1 MCGIVGF
8 INIGNKSLLENSVI
22 SIKHRGPDDDGSEWF
37 DKWSSGF
44 GHTRLSIIDLSP
56 AGHQPMFNEN
66 KSLCIVFNGEIYN
79 YKDIEAELRKE
90 IPELILLSNSD
101 TEILLKSYE
110 QWGERCLEKLNG
122 MFAFAIFNLKTG
134 ELFAARDRL
143 GIKPFYYSL
152 LNGGLIFASEIK
164 AIFKSGLIIAEPDI
178 NCLKTQMH
186 YQVAPNTGFKNIC
199 KLAPGHFLKY
209 NAKEDNGKDLLL
221 TKWWEINV
229 SENCDKS
236 EKELVDELD
245 NLLND
250 SVRLQMISDV
260 PVGILL
266 SGGLD
271 SSIIAA
277 LMRKHY
283 KGEINAFTI
292 KFSQEDK
299 KFEKMEDDSIWAKKV
314 ADLLELNYS
323 EIIIKPNNEK
333 LFYDTVY
340 HLDEPI
346 ADPASVNTFLIS
358 EAARKEDIIVLLS
371 GMGGDEIFGGYR
383 KHLACLKAD
392 IYQKL
397 LPSIIRSIIERG
409 FMKISVS
416 SGKEGF
422 KILRWIKRFL
432 SFASF
437 ERFDRFISSDIGISK
452 ELFDEIF
459 VGSTEYYNTFYYS
472 YLKDCYDYL
481 GKDKDKI
488 SNENIGYLT
497 KMCYCDTKAF
507 LPAHN
512 LNYSDKSSMMAGVEI
527 RPPLIDHRIVEFMF
541 SLPPKYRIK
550 GNTQKYLLKK
560 VAERYLPSDIVNRPK
575 APFASPLRS
584 WIKGQLKNVIDTKL
598 NKNIILERGILNPEK
613 VWELI
618 IADRNGKSDFAHLI
632 WRFLVLEMWFD
643 TFDKDYVKKN

>member
-8 INIGNKSLLENSVI
+8 VNIGNKVILENSVN
-22 SIKHRGPDDDGSEWF
+22 SIKHRGPDDYGIEWF
-37 DKWSSGF
+37 DKWNSGF

-56 AGHQPMFNEN
+56 AGHQPMFNDD
-66 KSLCIVFNGEIYN
+66 KTLCIVFNGEIYN
-79 YKDIEAELRKE
+79 YKDIETELRKDV
-90 IPELILLSNSD
+90 PDLKLFSNSD

-110 QWGERCLEKLNG
+110 QWGEGCLKKLNG
-122 MFAFAIFNLKTG
+122 MFAFSVFNLRTG
-134 ELFAARDRL
+134 EFFAARDRL
-143 GIKPFYYSL
+143 GIKPFYYTFI
-152 LNGGLIFASEIK
+152 NGGLIFASEIK
-164 AIFKSGLIIAEPDI
+164 AILKSGLIIAEPDI
-178 NCLKTQMH
+178 NSIITQMH
-186 YQVAPNTGFKNIC
+186 YQVAPNTGFNNIF
-199 KLAPGHFLKY
+199 KLAAGHFLKFQIPQKK
-209 NAKEDNGKDLLL
+209 NTGIIVE
-221 TKWWEINV
+221 KWWEIDV
-229 SENCDKS
+229 KETYDKS
-236 EKELVDELD
+236 EGELIDELD
-245 NLLND
+245 SLLND

-260 PVGILL
+260 PVGVLL

-292 KFSQEDK
+292 KFSHEDQ

-314 ADLLELNYS
+314 ADLLELNYT
-323 EIIIKPNNEK
+323 EIIIKPDNEK
-333 LFYDTVY
+333 LFYDTIY

-346 ADPASVNTFLIS
+346 ADPASINTYLIS
-358 EAARKEDIIVLLS
+358 EAARKEDIVVLLS
-371 GMGGDEIFGGYR
+371 GMGGDEVFGGYR

-392 IYQKL
+392 LYQKL
-397 LPSIIRSIIERG
+397 FPKIIRNIIERI
-409 FMKISVS
+409 FMKIRVS

-459 VGSTEYYNTFYYS
+459 INSSGFYNTYYYS
-472 YLKDCYDYL
+472 YLKDYYTYL
-481 GKDKDKI
+481 GKEKEKVSSDHI
-488 SNENIGYLT
+488 SYLT
-497 KMCYCDTKAF
+497 KMCFCDTKTF

-512 LNYSDKSSMMAGVEI
+512 LTYSDKSSMMAGVEI

-541 SLPPKYRIK
+541 RLPPKYRIK
-550 GNTQKYLLKK
+550 GNQQKYLLKK

-575 APFASPLRS
+575 APFASPLRA
-584 WIKGQLKNVIDTKL
+584 WIKGQLKNEIDTKL
-598 NKNIILERGILNPEK
+598 SKSKISKGGILNPEK

-618 IADRNGKSDFAHLI
+618 QADRNGKFDYAHLI
-632 WRFLVLEMWFD
+632 WRFLALEIWLD
-643 TFDKDYVKKN
+643 TFFRDNI

>member
-1 MCGIVGF
+1 MCGIVGY
-8 INIGNKSLLENSVI
+8 INIGNKVLLENSVN
-22 SIKHRGPDDDGSEWF
+22 SIKHRGPDDYGIEWF
-37 DKWSSGF
+37 DKWHSGF

-56 AGHQPMFNEN
+56 AGHQPMFNDD

-79 YKDIEAELRKE
+79 YKEIESELRKDK
-90 IPELILLSNSD
+90 PGLKLFSNSD

-122 MFAFAIFNLKTG
+122 MFAFAIMNLCTG
-134 ELFAARDRL
+134 EIFAARDRL

-152 LNGGLIFASEIK
+152 INDGLIFASEIK
-164 AIFKSGLIIAEPDI
+164 AIFKSGLIKAEPDVQS
-178 NCLKTQMH
+178 LKTQMH
-186 YQVAPNTGFKNIC
+186 YQVAPNTGFKRIF
-199 KLAPGHFLKY
+199 KLAAGHFLKF
-209 NAKEDNGKDLLL
+209 NSIKEQNTDVVII
-221 TKWWEINV
+221 KWWEINV
-229 SENCDKS
+229 GENCDKT
-236 EKELVDELD
+236 EEELIDELD

-250 SVRLQMISDV
+250 SVKLQLTSDV

-292 KFSQEDK
+292 KFSHEDQ

-314 ADLLELNYS
+314 ADLFELNYK
-323 EIIIKPNNEK
+323 EIIIKPDIGK
-333 LFYDTVY
+333 VFFDTIY

-346 ADPASVNTFLIS
+346 ADPASINTFLIS
-358 EAARKEDIIVLLS
+358 EAARKEDIVVLLS
-371 GMGGDEIFGGYR
+371 GMGGDEVFGGYR
-383 KHLACLKAD
+383 KQLACLKAD
-392 IYQKL
+392 IYQRVFPK
-397 LPSIIRSIIERG
+397 IIRNIIERI
-409 FMKISVS
+409 FVKINVS

-422 KILRWIKRFL
+422 RIIRWIKRFL

-437 ERFDRFISSDIGISK
+437 ERFDRFISSDIGIPK
-452 ELFDEIF
+452 EMFDELFINSS
-459 VGSTEYYNTFYYS
+459 GYYNTYYYS
-472 YLKDCYDYL
+472 YLKDCYNYL
-481 GKDKDKI
+481 GKEKDITSREHI
-488 SNENIGYLT
+488 SYLT

-512 LNYSDKSSMMAGVEI
+512 LTYSDKSSMMAGVEI

-550 GNTQKYLLKK
+550 GNQSKYLLKK
-560 VAERYLPSDIVNRPK
+560 VAERYLPSDVVYRPK
-575 APFASPLRS
+575 APFASPLRA
-584 WIKGQLKNVIDTKL
+584 WIKGQLKNEIDTKL
-598 NKNIILERGILNPEK
+598 SKRKLVQRGILNPDK

-618 IADRNGKSDFAHLI
+618 IADRDGKSDYAHLV
-632 WRFLVLEMWFD
+632 WRFLTLEIWLD
-643 TFDKDYVKKN
+643 TFFKDNICN